1 MLVVQEVF
9 RWLVQRY
16 ERAICLLAEAR
27 PFLLPPS
34 TTHVVTSPPLKSK
47 MAAKQHV
54 MFFLATIRQADKT
67 LLLPSGIAIDRKN
80 MAQLS
85 KMNTT
90 QKKHWTV

>member
-27 PFLLPPS
+27 PFLPPS
-34 TTHVVTSPPLKSK
+34 SSHVVTSPPLKSK

-54 MFFLATIRQADKT
+54 MFFLATIRHRRT
-67 LLLPSGIAIDRKN
+67 
-80 MAQLS
+80 
-85 KMNTT
+85 
-90 QKKHWTV
+90 KHRF

>member
-27 PFLLPPS
+27 PFLPPS
-34 TTHVVTSPPLKSK
+34 TTSSHVVTSPPLKSK

-54 MFFLATIRQADKT
+54 MFFLATIRHRRT
-67 LLLPSGIAIDRKN
+67 
-80 MAQLS
+80 
-85 KMNTT
+85 
-90 QKKHWTV
+90 KH